1 MTERFTVLSRSF
13 ERHNRLYRIG
23 EVHDFSEWPA
33 ETRSAD
39 LAEVVHDGLIA
50 PIVVEVTE
58 ESVSPGKADPALS
71 IPSGTTRS
79 PKR

>member
-1 MTERFTVLSRSF
+1 MTERFTVLGRSF
-13 ERHNRLYRIG
+13 ERHNRLYRAG
-23 EVHDFSEWPA
+23 ETHDFSEWPA
-33 ETRSAD
+33 ETRAAA
-39 LAEVVHDGLIA
+39 LAEVVRDGLVA
-50 PIVVEVTE
+50 PVVVEAVE